1 MKRLL
6 LWIGVLTLAVPRP
19 FAAGAWPKL
28 LLMYVDNV
36 GYGDLGSFG
45 TADVNPSPPANPV
58 PYQPPP
64 QNRILAVTEKTT
76 RMLYEH
82 FTNAVS

>member
-19 FAAGAWPKL
+19 FAAGAWPNL

-45 TADVNPSPPANPV
+45 NADVNPSPPQIQFLRSPC
-58 PYQPPP
+58 P
-64 QNRILAVTEKTT
+64 RIG
-76 RMLYEH
+76 
-82 FTNAVS
+82 FWP

>member
-6 LWIGVLTLAVPRP
+6 LWIGILTLAVPRP
-19 FAAGAWPKL
+19 FAAEARPNR

-45 TADVNPSPPANPV
+45 NADVNPSPP
-58 PYQPPP
+58 PP
-64 QNRILAVTEKTT
+64 QIQFPISPRPRIG
-76 RMLYEH
+76 
-82 FTNAVS
+82 FWP

>member
-6 LWIGVLTLAVPRP
+6 PWIGVLTLAVPRH
-19 FAAGAWPKL
+19 FAAEARPNL

-45 TADVNPSPPANPV
+45 NADVNPSPPQIQFPIS
-58 PYQPPP
+58 PCP
-64 QNRILAVTEKTT
+64 RIG
-76 RMLYEH
+76 
-82 FTNAVS
+82 FWP